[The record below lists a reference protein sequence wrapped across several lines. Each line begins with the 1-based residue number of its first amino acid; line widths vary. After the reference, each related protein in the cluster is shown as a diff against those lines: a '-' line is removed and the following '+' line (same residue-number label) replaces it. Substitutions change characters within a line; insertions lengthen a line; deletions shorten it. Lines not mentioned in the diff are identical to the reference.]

1 MDDRRSE
8 KTNIQEISNSRKLPP
23 PLGWGTKGE
32 DGIHRGQGDLEEA
45 GTTMN

>member
-23 PLGWGTKGE
+23 PLGWRDKGRRW
-32 DGIHRGQGDLEEA
+32 HSQRPR
-45 GTTMN
+45 